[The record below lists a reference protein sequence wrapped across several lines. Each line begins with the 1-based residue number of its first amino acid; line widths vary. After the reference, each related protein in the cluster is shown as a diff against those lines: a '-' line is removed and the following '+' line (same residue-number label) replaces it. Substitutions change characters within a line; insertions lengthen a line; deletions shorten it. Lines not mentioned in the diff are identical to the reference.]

1 MSFAIR
7 FNKDYYKL
15 TFNYK
20 TENQNISS
28 VTTPYP
34 DLPIHFDIF
43 INNTQVKTTTYGSQF
58 LNQLS
63 NRFISFWNQLDY
75 DTLIHISDDSLHS
88 FDLNLKCK
96 VFSNYATSNHLQSI
110 WLTLIVLT
118 HDEYVSIEDLLI
130 KFDYLLV
137 SWFLH
142 AESCLPL
149 VFSCIGRKFVKMN
162 TFWYRRCRRDILGH
176 DSFEIDN
183 LLPSL
188 VSKIMQEL
196 ILCKLLQH
204 SGKLLSVSD
213 NPLKNHSIIRAFSI
227 RLINY

>member
-7 FNKDYYKL
+7 VNTDYYKL
-15 TFNYK
+15 TFNYI
-20 TENQNISS
+20 TDNLDTSS
-28 VTTPYP
+28 LTTPYP
-34 DLPIHFDIF
+34 ELTIHFDIF
-43 INNTQVKTTTYGSQF
+43 INNTQIKTTTYGSQF
-58 LNQLS
+58 LNQFS

-75 DTLIHISDDSLHS
+75 DTLIHISDDSIHS

-110 WLTLIVLT
+110 WLTLTVLT
-118 HDEYVSIEDLLI
+118 HDEYVSFEELLI

-142 AESCLPL
+142 AETYLPL

-176 DSFEIDN
+176 DSFEIYN

-196 ILCKLLQH
+196 TVYKLLQH
-204 SGKLLSVSD
+204 TGKLLSVND
-213 NPLKNHSIIRAFSI
+213 DLRKNHSIVRAFSV
-227 RLINY
+227 RLINH